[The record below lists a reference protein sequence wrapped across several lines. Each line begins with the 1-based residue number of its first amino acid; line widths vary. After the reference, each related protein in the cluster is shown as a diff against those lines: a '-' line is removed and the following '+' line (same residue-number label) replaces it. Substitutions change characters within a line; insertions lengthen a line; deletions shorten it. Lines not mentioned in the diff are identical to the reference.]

1 MASVRGR
8 NSERHASV
16 RASVLAAAALLLLSS
31 CGGTNSTRPRPGSR
45 SRAATI
51 AKVDRAAPAWIVD
64 ELRHTYEPIEPCPR
78 PCPRVLP
85 RAHEHV
91 VLLHRST
98 ALAPGAL
105 PRAVAEA
112 KLAHGQ
118 TVTFYLYRSQTGQ
131 LCDDVSV
138 TAEA

>member
-31 CGGTNSTRPRPGSR
+31 CGGGTNSTRPRPGSR

-78 PCPRVLP
+78 PCPRVLR

-91 VLLHRST
+91 VLLHRSA

-105 PRAVAEA
+105 PRAV
-112 KLAHGQ
+112 
-118 TVTFYLYRSQTGQ
+118 
-131 LCDDVSV
+131 
-138 TAEA
+138 